1 VDVKTSEYED
11 CPDFVSFT
19 AVLDDRGRISV
30 PASVRERLR
39 LEFKSIIIAK
49 VKSLKRRIEK

>member
-1 VDVKTSEYED
+1 MDVKTSDYED

-30 PASVRERLR
+30 PASVRKRLG
-39 LEFKSIIIAK
+39 LDFKSVIIAK
-49 VKSLKRRIEK
+49 VKSLKRRIKK